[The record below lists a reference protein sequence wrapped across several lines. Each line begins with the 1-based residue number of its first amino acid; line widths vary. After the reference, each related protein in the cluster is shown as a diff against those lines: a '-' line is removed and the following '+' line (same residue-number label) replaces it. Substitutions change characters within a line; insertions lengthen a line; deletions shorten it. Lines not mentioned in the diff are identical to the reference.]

1 MNAPRAIDWIK
12 YLSSIE
18 LEFHFPSNVES
29 VLANISAKIAIEAKS
44 KTIFVSNVVAS
55 LLKSM
60 IHHYIVR
67 ILRLS
72 VSKCTSLKMYLNGMG
87 FRGIS
92 RVTGVAHTTI
102 INWVKQV
109 GKLLPDTYD
118 AEDTP
123 QVGEVDEL
131 QTFIGKKNKV
141 WIWTARLSF
150 SVRNSW
156 LGSRGPKF

>member
-1 MNAPRAIDWIK
+1 
-12 YLSSIE
+12 
-18 LEFHFPSNVES
+18 
-29 VLANISAKIAIEAKS
+29 
-44 KTIFVSNVVAS
+44 
-55 LLKSM
+55 
-60 IHHYIVR
+60 
-67 ILRLS
+67 
-72 VSKCTSLKMYLNGMG
+72 MYLNGMG

-109 GKLLPDTYD
+109 EKLLPDTYE

-156 LGSRGPKF
+156 LSSRGAKF

>member
-1 MNAPRAIDWIK
+1 
-12 YLSSIE
+12 
-18 LEFHFPSNVES
+18 
-29 VLANISAKIAIEAKS
+29 
-44 KTIFVSNVVAS
+44 
-55 LLKSM
+55 
-60 IHHYIVR
+60 
-67 ILRLS
+67 
-72 VSKCTSLKMYLNGMG
+72 MYVNGMG

-109 GKLLPDTYD
+109 EKLLPDTYE
-118 AEDTP
+118 AEDTH